1 MVNVNG
7 KLRDLSTEIST
18 KSKQSNANKLNMSV
32 CLCVWRSTILHGPFE
47 TVIVCVH
54 LYSVCVCVCV
64 SSMCAF
70 ALSVSVTS
78 KDRPS
83 HSEN

>member
-1 MVNVNG
+1 MAMG
-7 KLRDLSTEIST
+7 KLRDLFFQSTEMST
-18 KSKQSNANKLNMSV
+18 KSKQSNTNKLNMSV
-32 CLCVWRSTILHGPFE
+32 CLCVWWSTILHGPFE

-54 LYSVCVCVCV
+54 LYSVCV